1 MKSRILKSIVA
12 ITAFATLPISLQL
25 HGQSGQSS
33 TGRIHY
39 SVISLGTFGG
49 SASNGY
55 GGPNDRGWVTGDAN
69 LPGDQN
75 EHAFLWRNGVMTD
88 LGALGGPNS
97 SVSFP
102 VKDDIGLIVGLA
114 QTATVDPLGEFWG
127 AAYVC
132 TTVSCQGF
140 QNLERG
146 FLWHEGV
153 MTALPTLGGNYSGAL
168 GVNNLGQ
175 VVGVAETAIQDPNCA
190 PPQVFDFEAVIW
202 GPRPNQIQVLP
213 VFPGDSVAAASA
225 INNKS
230 QVVGT
235 SGICAVPTSF
245 ALGVHPVLW
254 QHGTVTDLGGFG
266 GLMFNAAIAINN
278 AGQVVGQSDLPGD
291 ITTHAFFW
299 QNGAM
304 TDLGALPGD
313 SYSTANDI
321 NDKGQV
327 VGVSC
332 DATFSVCR
340 AFLWENGVMTD
351 LNTLISSNSPLYLT
365 YGAGINDRGEITG
378 SACVLSNGAC
388 TNEVPAFLAIP
399 CGQSDTNNEECQD
412 AVEEGRSGAS
422 VRPAAV
428 LPQTMRE
435 QLRLHRAFGRFGSR
449 PRGSSDPI
457 TPSP

>member
-1 MKSRILKSIVA
+1 
-12 ITAFATLPISLQL
+12 
-25 HGQSGQSS
+25 
-33 TGRIHY
+33 
-39 SVISLGTFGG
+39 
-49 SASNGY
+49 
-55 GGPNDRGWVTGDAN
+55 
-69 LPGDQN
+69 
-75 EHAFLWRNGVMTD
+75 MTD
-88 LGALGGPNS
+88 LGTLGGPNS

-114 QTATVDPLGEFWG
+114 QTANVDPLGEFWG

-153 MTALPTLGGNYSGAL
+153 MTALPTLGGNNSGAL
-168 GVNNLGQ
+168 GVNNRGQ
-175 VVGVAETAIQDPNCA
+175 VVGLAETAIQDSNCA

-202 GPRPNQIQVLP
+202 GPRPNQIQILP
-213 VFPGDSVAAASA
+213 VFPGDSVAAAAA
-225 INNKS
+225 INDKG

-235 SGICAVPTSF
+235 SGMCAFPSF

-351 LNTLISSNSPLYLT
+351 LNTLISRDSPLYLT

-378 SACVLSNGAC
+378 SACVLSNGVC
-388 TNEVPAFLAIP
+388 TSEVPAFLAIP

-412 AVEEGRSGAS
+412 AVEGRSGAS
-422 VRPAAV
+422 IRPAAV
-428 LPQTMRE
+428 LSQNMRE
-435 QLRLHRAFGRFGSR
+435 QLRLHRGFERFGSR
-449 PRGSSDPI
+449 PRGQQ
-457 TPSP
+457 

>member
-1 MKSRILKSIVA
+1 MKSRIWKSIVA
-12 ITAFATLPISLQL
+12 VAALATLPISPPLSAQTLQ
-25 HGQSGQSS
+25 SANS
-33 TGRIHY
+33 GRIHY
-39 SVISLGTFGG
+39 SVISLGTLGG

-75 EHAFLWRNGVMTD
+75 EHAFLWRHGVMTD
-88 LGALGGPNS
+88 LGTLGGPNS

-127 AAYVC
+127 AAYIC
-132 TTVSCQGF
+132 TTISCQGF
-140 QNLERG
+140 QNLQRG

-153 MTALPTLGGNYSGAL
+153 MTALPTLGGNNNGAL
-168 GVNNLGQ
+168 GVNNRGQ
-175 VVGVAETAIQDPNCA
+175 VAGFAETATQDPNCA
-190 PPQVFDFEAVIW
+190 PPQVLDFEAVIW
-202 GPRPNQIQVLP
+202 GPEANQIQTLP

-225 INNKS
+225 INDKG

-235 SGICAVPTSF
+235 SGMCAFPSF

-254 QHGTVTDLGGFG
+254 QYGTVTDLGGFG
-266 GLMFNAAIAINN
+266 GLMFNAAITINN

-291 ITTHAFFW
+291 TFTHAFFW
-299 QNGAM
+299 QNGVM
-304 TDLGALPGD
+304 TDLGTLPGD
-313 SYSTANDI
+313 SNSIANDI
-321 NDKGQV
+321 NDNGQV

-351 LNTLISSNSPLYLT
+351 LNTLVSRNSPLYLT

-378 SACVLSNGAC
+378 SACVLSNGVC
-388 TNEVPAFLAIP
+388 TSEVPAFLAIP
-399 CGQSDTNNEECQD
+399 CGQSDTNNQECQD
-412 AVEEGRSGAS
+412 AVEGPSDAS

-428 LPQTMRE
+428 LPQNMRE
-435 QLRLHRAFGRFGSR
+435 RLRLHRGFGRFGSR
-449 PRGSSDPI
+449 PRGQ
-457 TPSP
+457 